1 MNKVTALQW
10 IRSVAIFDLLA
21 TAPMAVPVLGD
32 YYAAWLFTNLGM
44 SGPLASVMPIPVMA
58 SVFIALAGVL
68 AVLWNGCRA
77 RHPQLLPLT
86 QFDIGGRCAVAALLV
101 YFLLVVGAPAVLW
114 LFVATELMG
123 AAIEW
128 CALRALQQGQ
138 GTG

>member
-10 IRSVAIFDLLA
+10 IRIVASFDLLA

-32 YYAAWLFTNLGM
+32 YYAAWLFTNLGL
-44 SGPLASVMPIPVMA
+44 SGSPMSVMPLPAVA

-101 YFLLVVGAPAVLW
+101 YFLLVLDVPAVLW
-114 LFVATELMG
+114 LFVATELIG
-123 AAIEW
+123 AAIELR
-128 CALRALQQGQ
+128 ALRALQQDQ
-138 GTG
+138 ATG